1 MWEFLLVVFIFFTFQ
16 YSMIISLEEETLIG
30 LFGDDYETYK
40 ENVPRLF
47 PIIYPWFSTAD
58 RSPSPITKTLQTEI
72 RTLQNIA
79 LILILI
85 AARTYFGALI

>member
-1 MWEFLLVVFIFFTFQ
+1 
-16 YSMIISLEEETLIG
+16 MIISLEEETLIG

-47 PIIYPWFSTAD
+47 PRIYPWLSTDD